1 MQTLRQYLE
10 EARKDYTYANVHV
23 YKRGPDDSFPCVK
36 HVSGDIDFVSRY
48 FQKDLFGNHL
58 ILAGHFNPGCS
69 RVRGHFVTC
78 VCTYRMCD
86 TH

>member
-1 MQTLRQYLE
+1 M
-10 EARKDYTYANVHV
+10 ARKDYTYATVNI
-23 YKRGPDDSFPCVK
+23 YKREHDDSVIGIK
-36 HVSGDIDFVSRY
+36 RVSGDIDFVSRY
-48 FQKDLFGNHL
+48 FQKDLFGNHMV
-58 ILAGHFNPGCS
+58 LAGLFNPGYS